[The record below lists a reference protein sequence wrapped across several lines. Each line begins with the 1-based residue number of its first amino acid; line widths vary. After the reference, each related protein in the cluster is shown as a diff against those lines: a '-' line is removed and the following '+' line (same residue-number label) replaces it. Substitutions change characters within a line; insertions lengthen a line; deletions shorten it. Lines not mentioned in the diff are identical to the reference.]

1 MKELP
6 NGERRH
12 WVGVLLPRLTSP
24 DHPDG
29 PIFLIFAGNSFTGD
43 GLFFDITPW
52 FWAVFGSMI
61 LSSLLWFPLVRGITR
76 NVRETLNA
84 TERLARGDF
93 DVRVSEARG
102 DELGR
107 LGQAVNRMATQLDG
121 YVRGQRRFMGDIAH
135 ELCSPIARMEMGLG
149 ILENQVPDAQ
159 QERLGEVRAELREL
173 SVMVSELLA
182 FSKNTH
188 QLNSAAQQSIPLLP
202 LVEAAAQREAVPAD
216 QLRINID
223 PSLSVK
229 AHPELLSRAV
239 GNLLRNSL
247 LHAPGSSIHVTAST
261 KRDRVTL
268 LVRDEGPG
276 VPADSIARLFEPFYR
291 VDIARTRESGG
302 TGLGLAI
309 VKTCIESCNGTV
321 TARNHEHG
329 GLEIE
334 VELDLATQ
342 HATTPP
348 KGEE

>member
-1 MKELP
+1 
-6 NGERRH
+6 
-12 WVGVLLPRLTSP
+12 
-24 DHPDG
+24 
-29 PIFLIFAGNSFTGD
+29 
-43 GLFFDITPW
+43 
-52 FWAVFGSMI
+52 
-61 LSSLLWFPLVRGITR
+61 
-76 NVRETLNA
+76 
-84 TERLARGDF
+84 
-93 DVRVSEARG
+93 
-102 DELGR
+102 
-107 LGQAVNRMATQLDG
+107 
-121 YVRGQRRFMGDIAH
+121 MGDIAH

-159 QERLGEVRAELREL
+159 QERLGEVRTELREL

-188 QLNSAAQQSIPLLP
+188 QLNSAAQQSTPLLP
-202 LVEAAAQREAVPAD
+202 LVEAAAQREAVLVD
-216 QLRINID
+216 QLCINID

-229 AHPELLSRAV
+229 AHPELLSRAI

-247 LHAPGSSIHVTAST
+247 LHAPGSSIHLTASA

>member
-1 MKELP
+1 
-6 NGERRH
+6 
-12 WVGVLLPRLTSP
+12 
-24 DHPDG
+24 
-29 PIFLIFAGNSFTGD
+29 
-43 GLFFDITPW
+43 
-52 FWAVFGSMI
+52 MI

-107 LGQAVNRMATQLDG
+107 LGQAVNRMASQLDG

-188 QLNSAAQQSIPLLP
+188 QLNHAAQQSTPLLP

-247 LHAPGSSIHVTAST
+247 IHAPGSSIHVTASA

-276 VPADSIARLFEPFYR
+276 VPADSLARLFEPFYR